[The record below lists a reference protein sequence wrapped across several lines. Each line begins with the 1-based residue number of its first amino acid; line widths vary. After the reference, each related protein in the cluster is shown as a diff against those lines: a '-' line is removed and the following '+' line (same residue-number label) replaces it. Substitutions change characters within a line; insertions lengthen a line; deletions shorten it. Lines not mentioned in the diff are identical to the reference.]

1 MAWLLMSVLV
11 GFGALAGLLAALD
24 VYGLFAWES
33 RWARRELAI
42 RLTLGATPRSVTP
55 SVIRQ
60 SARLVVARLV
70 VGVVLVQASDALL
83 TRVLYGIQS
92 SDPAAIAGAA
102 VVLLVAALGACLPA
116 AWRAKGV
123 EPAAGLRAE

>member
-1 MAWLLMSVLV
+1 MDCSR
-11 GFGALAGLLAALD
+11 GQ
-24 VYGLFAWES
+24 S